1 MAEGILDRRMFLIC
15 CRGLIAVKAAKVAR
29 SAWRMP
35 LFHLLPY

>member
-1 MAEGILDRRMFLIC
+1 LVC
-15 CRGLIAVKAAKVAR
+15 CRGFIAVKAAQAAR